1 MDPDFAN
8 KLRFSEQCDTT
19 ECAEKVE
26 AMLSTAILHQED
38 VWNLL
43 VENAPERVSVDP
55 LTGHTSSRVA
65 VDPKVMKAIKLKL
78 ENSIDWCQLAQTR
91 LKSLLSN
98 YQSLPSNQS
107 Q

>member
-8 KLRFSEQCDTT
+8 RQRFSGRCDTT

-38 VWNLL
+38 VWNML
-43 VENAPERVSVDP
+43 VANAPEEASIDL
-55 LTGHTSSRVA
+55 LTGDLSTVA
-65 VDPKVMKAIKLKL
+65 VDPKVLKAMKQKL
-78 ENSIDWCQLAQTR
+78 ENAIDWCQLAQTR
-91 LKSLLSN
+91 LKSLLS
-98 YQSLPSNQS
+98 SQS

>member
-8 KLRFSEQCDTT
+8 RQRFSGRCDTT

-38 VWNLL
+38 VWNML
-43 VENAPERVSVDP
+43 VANAPEEASIDL
-55 LTGHTSSRVA
+55 LTGDTSTVA
-65 VDPKVMKAIKLKL
+65 VDPKVLKAMKQKL
-78 ENSIDWCQLAQTR
+78 ENAIDWCQLAQTR
-91 LKSLLSN
+91 LKSLLS
-98 YQSLPSNQS
+98 SQS